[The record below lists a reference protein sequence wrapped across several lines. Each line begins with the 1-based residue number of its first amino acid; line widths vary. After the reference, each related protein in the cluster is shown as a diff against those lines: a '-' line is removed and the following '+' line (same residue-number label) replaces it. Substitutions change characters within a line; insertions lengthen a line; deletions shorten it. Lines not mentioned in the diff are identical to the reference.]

1 MAFRVFQKRER
12 GQTKGVP
19 KLNLENVTKTFGAT
33 AAVEGVSFSVDAG
46 QYVTLTGPSGGGKTT
61 LLRLIAGLETPD
73 SGCIAVDGCPVTQ
86 LGAGDR
92 KIAML
97 FQGNTLYPNLS
108 VEDNLGLGLR
118 LRRVAGIER
127 RKKVAAMAKTLE
139 LSRLLHRL
147 PENLSGGERQRTALG
162 QALLQE
168 PRVLLL
174 DEPFSDL
181 DGPLRKTLR
190 EELRCWHREL
200 GLTVIHVTHDHQEA
214 MALGAQIGFIH
225 QGKLHQYATP
235 EAVYR
240 RPHSRCVAEFFGN
253 PPMNLILGCLDTD
266 GTNRKFQ
273 FGPDSADQI
282 TGVPSYFAPKL
293 SKGEVIAGWRPE
305 DLGLDLQLAPA
316 GGTGLIRAIV
326 ASTEFGGAQTWVHLD
341 LGKQVMTVRYTG
353 ENRIASG
360 DTVWVRPDWSRAACF
375 DVETGSALPLD
386 PNSPCTGKPDS
397 VSR

>member
-19 KLNLENVTKTFGAT
+19 KLNLENVTKTFGAI
-33 AAVEGVSFSVDAG
+33 AAIEGVGFSVDAG

-61 LLRLIAGLETPD
+61 LLRLIAGLENPD

-86 LGAGDR
+86 LSAGDR

-118 LRRVAGIER
+118 LRRVPGIER

-190 EELRCWHREL
+190 GELRRWHR
-200 GLTVIHVTHDHQEA
+200 
-214 MALGAQIGFIH
+214 
-225 QGKLHQYATP
+225 
-235 EAVYR
+235 
-240 RPHSRCVAEFFGN
+240 
-253 PPMNLILGCLDTD
+253 
-266 GTNRKFQ
+266 
-273 FGPDSADQI
+273 
-282 TGVPSYFAPKL
+282 
-293 SKGEVIAGWRPE
+293 
-305 DLGLDLQLAPA
+305 
-316 GGTGLIRAIV
+316 
-326 ASTEFGGAQTWVHLD
+326 
-341 LGKQVMTVRYTG
+341 
-353 ENRIASG
+353 
-360 DTVWVRPDWSRAACF
+360 
-375 DVETGSALPLD
+375 
-386 PNSPCTGKPDS
+386 
-397 VSR
+397 